1 MEEQPRRF
9 FIFHIDLMIFIIKSS
24 IHSLEIAL
32 SSITIVMPFIFGLY
46 II

>member
-9 FIFHIDLMIFIIKSS
+9 FIFRIDLMIFIIKSY

-32 SSITIVMPFIFGLY
+32 SSIAIMMSFIFGLY